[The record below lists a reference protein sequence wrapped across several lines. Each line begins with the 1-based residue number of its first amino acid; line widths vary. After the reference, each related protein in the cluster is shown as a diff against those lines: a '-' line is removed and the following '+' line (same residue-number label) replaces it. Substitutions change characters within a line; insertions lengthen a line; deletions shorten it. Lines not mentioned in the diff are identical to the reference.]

1 MEKNIVQINVK
12 VIQNINLRMVIKFV
26 LKLVE
31 VNFINGIRMSKN
43 VKV

>member
-12 VIQNINLRMVIKFV
+12 VIQNINLRMEIKFV
-26 LKLVE
+26 LKIVE
-31 VNFINGIRMSKN
+31 VNLNGMGMSKN